1 MSSNDHKLIHLAQ
14 VLAAMPEPAR
24 LLVVRRIL
32 PSGYVVVPRQPGVAI
47 QEAFHATARRMHEGL
62 KAKLVFEAST
72 LVPCWHAMMERAER
86 EVARA
91 STLAP

>member
-1 MSSNDHKLIHLAQ
+1 MSSNDHRLIYLAQ
-14 VLAAMPEPAR
+14 ALAAMPEPAR
-24 LLVVRRIL
+24 LLVVRGIL
-32 PSGYVVVPRQPGVAI
+32 PSGYVVVPRQPSVAI

-62 KAKLVFEAST
+62 KTKLAFEASA
-72 LVPCWHAMMERAER
+72 LVPCWHAMMERGER